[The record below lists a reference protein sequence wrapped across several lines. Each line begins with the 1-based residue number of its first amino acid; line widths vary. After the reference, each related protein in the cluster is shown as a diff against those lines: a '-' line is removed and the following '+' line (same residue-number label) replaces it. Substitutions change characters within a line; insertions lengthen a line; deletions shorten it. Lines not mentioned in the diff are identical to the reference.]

1 VAAEAHSGVAQLQI
15 HYTWTGTSTW
25 TPLCSITVSPCS
37 CRFNTTALAS
47 SGFRVVATEES
58 ANSTTSAFVATR
70 LVKNTVFSVSLDDL
84 GSYLLGNATGA
95 PGKIDAGDTLSFTYS
110 QQVNLAPVTPGWA
123 GADLP
128 VTLRLRDGNVQFP
141 GTGNG
146 ADIVDIQR
154 AGSTVNLG
162 SVNTKGNFAKTKK
175 TVIFTSTT
183 TSAMIW
189 TPLSSVTSTTG
200 VASSVAPVIESGTP
214 DRDF

>member
-1 VAAEAHSGVAQLQI
+1 MDTALRHHRA
-15 HYTWTGTSTW
+15 
-25 TPLCSITVSPCS
+25 PCS
-37 CRFNTTALAS
+37 CRFNTTALAAAS
-47 SGFRVVATEES
+47 SGFRVVATDER

-70 LVKNTVFSVSLDDL
+70 PVKNTVFSVSLDDL
-84 GSYLLGNATGA
+84 GAYLRGNTTGA
-95 PGKIDAGDTLSFTYS
+95 PGKIDVGDTLSFTYS

-128 VTLRLRDGNVQFP
+128 VTLRLRDGNVQCP

-146 ADIVDIQR
+146 ADMVDIQR

-175 TVIFTSTT
+175 TVIFTSTM

-214 DRDF
+214 DRNF